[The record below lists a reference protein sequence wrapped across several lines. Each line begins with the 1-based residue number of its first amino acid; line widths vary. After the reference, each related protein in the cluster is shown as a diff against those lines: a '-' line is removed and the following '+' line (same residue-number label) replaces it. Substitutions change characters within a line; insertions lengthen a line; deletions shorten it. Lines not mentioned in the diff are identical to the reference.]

1 MSWASDNG
9 IPVEELKLQMGLNE
23 TSNPDCN
30 YGVSPNPYL
39 KGCKKTPCKM
49 NRVKGFA
56 ARDKEQE
63 GFPLRKDDGLSPK
76 VVAIKESTENM
87 LASARSDTHKEAIV
101 RRMAD
106 KLLAEG
112 ISYSDAIKML
122 SDK

>member
-1 MSWASDNG
+1 M
-9 IPVEELKLQMGLNE
+9 K
-23 TSNPDCN
+23 
-30 YGVSPNPYL
+30 
-39 KGCKKTPCKM
+39 
-49 NRVKGFA
+49 RVKGFA

-76 VVAIKESTENM
+76 VVAIKESAENM

-112 ISYSDAIKML
+112 ISYSDAIKLL